1 MSSVKWCCQCCLLI
15 IYIKCIMVHSM
26 HGTNVTSIIY
36 DVAVGGRS
44 GLISFS
50 RRSWCW
56 VDPHRNGSEME
67 YCRLWIMIT
76 GLQIIQPFSFCS
88 VIVLLSCPWAQGWTR
103 TKKRLCHL
111 TQTSNL
117 AQSIPKKGE
126 IVSEMAQSS
135 LLKMVIN
142 VPNQPQNGQPLCPWA
157 EWM

>member
-1 MSSVKWCCQCCLLI
+1 MVSSMLPTN
-15 IYIKCIMVHSM
+15 IKCIMVHSM

-44 GLISFS
+44 GLIPFS